1 MNSFQNV
8 QHHVSNTLFKLF
20 NINDSNIS
28 VNNTNPEFDGDYTIV
43 LFSLAKQLK
52 KSPVEIGELMGNY
65 LLTNYAETYRE
76 YNQIKGFLNLTLHP
90 NTWVGYLENIEKNP
104 IVQKIEKKEKIM
116 IEFSSPNTNKPLHV
130 GHLRNNFL
138 GQSLS
143 NIYSMLGYEVIKTC
157 IVNDRGIHICK
168 SMLAWQEFG
177 KGETPDSTHKKGD
190 HFVGDY
196 YVKFNEIYKKQADEY
211 VAKYPEKIIENK
223 NVIEQVPILLEA
235 QEMLQKWE
243 NNDPAIREIW
253 AKMNNW
259 VYSGFE
265 ETYKRIGTTFD
276 KIYYESEIYVLGK
289 SFVELG
295 LQKNVFYKAPD
306 NSVWIDLSKEGY
318 DQKIVQRK
326 DGTSVYITQDLA
338 LAQLKQ
344 QDFRANK
351 SMYIVGDEQ
360 NYHFQV
366 LKLIC
371 EKLKMEGA
379 EQIFHLSYGMV
390 ELPSGK
396 MKSREGTV
404 VDADDLIDT
413 MIEIAK
419 QKTNE
424 LSKTD
429 NFNEQELLQLYNTIG
444 LGALKFF
451 LLRVNPAN
459 KMVFNPEES
468 IDFKGFTAPFIQY
481 TFARIQSLIKKS
493 NKELIPIN
501 TTLNLHKLEIDLI
514 KELEKCNSIIH
525 IAAQQLDPSQ
535 IAIYV
540 FGLAKLFNHF
550 YAQLPINKEIVEQ
563 NHNFR
568 IKLSKKVGETIQI
581 CLQCLQINV
590 PDRM

>member
-1 MNSFQNV
+1 
-8 QHHVSNTLFKLF
+8 
-20 NINDSNIS
+20 
-28 VNNTNPEFDGDYTIV
+28 
-43 LFSLAKQLK
+43 
-52 KSPVEIGELMGNY
+52 
-65 LLTNYAETYRE
+65 
-76 YNQIKGFLNLTLHP
+76 
-90 NTWVGYLENIEKNP
+90 
-104 IVQKIEKKEKIM
+104 M
-116 IEFSSPNTNKPLHV
+116 IEYSSPNTNKPLHV

-138 GQSLS
+138 GQSLC
-143 NIYSMLGYEVIKTC
+143 NIYTKIGYEVVKTC

-168 SMLAWQEFG
+168 SMIAWQQYG
-177 KGETPDSTHKKGD
+177 NNETPNSTHKKGD

-196 YVKFNEIYKKQADEY
+196 YVKFNEIYKQEAAAY
-211 VAKYPEKIIENK
+211 TAKFPEKIQEGKIVN
-223 NVIEQVPILLEA
+223 EQVPILLEA

-243 NNDPAIREIW
+243 NNDPVIRTLW
-253 AKMNNW
+253 TTMNNW
-259 VYSGFE
+259 VYSGFD

-276 KIYYESEIYVLGK
+276 KIYYESEIYLLGK
-289 SFVELG
+289 SLVELG
-295 LQKNVFYKAPD
+295 LQKKVFYKAPD

-338 LAQLKQ
+338 LANLKQ
-344 QDFRANK
+344 QDYHANK

-371 EKLKMEGA
+371 EKLEIEGA

-404 VDADDLIDT
+404 VDADDLIDA

-424 LSKTD
+424 LSKTA
-429 NFNEQELLQLYNTIG
+429 NFNEQELLKLYNTIG

-451 LLRVNPAN
+451 LLRVSPAN

-481 TFARIQSLIKKS
+481 THARIQS
-493 NKELIPIN
+493 
-501 TTLNLHKLEIDLI
+501 
-514 KELEKCNSIIH
+514 
-525 IAAQQLDPSQ
+525 
-535 IAIYV
+535 
-540 FGLAKLFNHF
+540 
-550 YAQLPINKEIVEQ
+550 
-563 NHNFR
+563 
-568 IKLSKKVGETIQI
+568 
-581 CLQCLQINV
+581 
-590 PDRM
+590 

>member
-1 MNSFQNV
+1 MNSFQIV
-8 QHHVSNTLFKLF
+8 QNHVSITLRKLF
-20 NINDSNIS
+20 ELNDINIP
-28 VNNTNPEFDGDYTIV
+28 VNHTNTEFEGDYTIV

-52 KSPVEIGELMGNY
+52 KSPFEIGELMGNY
-65 LLTNYAETYRE
+65 LLNNYGETYRE

-90 NTWVGYLENIEKNP
+90 NTWVGYFKILADNP
-104 IVQKIEKKEKIM
+104 IVKAVEKKEKIM
-116 IEFSSPNTNKPLHV
+116 IEYSSPNTNKPLHV

-138 GQSLS
+138 GQSLC
-143 NIYSMLGYEVIKTC
+143 NIYTKIGYEVVKTC

-168 SMLAWQEFG
+168 SMIAWQQYG
-177 KGETPDSTHKKGD
+177 NNETPNSTHKKGD

-196 YVKFNEIYKKQADEY
+196 YVKFNEIYKQEAAAY
-211 VAKYPEKIIENK
+211 TAKFPEKIQEGKIVN
-223 NVIEQVPILLEA
+223 EQVPILLEA

-243 NNDPAIREIW
+243 NNDPVIRTLW
-253 AKMNNW
+253 TTMNNW
-259 VYSGFE
+259 VYSGFD

-276 KIYYESEIYVLGK
+276 KIYYESEIYLLGK
-289 SFVELG
+289 SLVELG
-295 LQKNVFYKAPD
+295 LQKKVFYKAPD

-338 LAQLKQ
+338 LANLKQ
-344 QDFRANK
+344 QDYHANK

-371 EKLKMEGA
+371 EKLEIEGA

-404 VDADDLIDT
+404 VDADDLIDA

-424 LSKTD
+424 LSKTA
-429 NFNEQELLQLYNTIG
+429 NFNEQELLKLYNTIG

-451 LLRVNPAN
+451 LLRVSPAN

-481 TFARIQSLIKKS
+481 THARIQSILKKN
-493 NKELIPIN
+493 NKDLIPIN
-501 TTLNLHKLEIDLI
+501 LEIKLHKLEIDLI

-550 YAQLPINKEIVEQ
+550 YAQIPINKEIVEQ
-563 NHNFR
+563 SHNFR
-568 IKLSKKVGETIQI
+568 IKLSKKVGDTIKL
-581 CLQCLQINV
+581 CMECLQIDV
-590 PDRM
+590 PDKM